1 MGRLKGI
8 TVTLYETEPIATD
21 PFGAPIMPA
30 FVEGIRT
37 GENDIVITDEGEIVV
52 ANVASDYAV
61 QVDNVLVSPVS
72 SEDIVNDTALYGKK
86 TVYEL
91 GIPKGD
97 THDWKEKRVEFF
109 GQRFQTVGEV
119 TKGIDD
125 MVPLEWNGKV
135 KVVRY
140 E

>member
-21 PFGAPIMPA
+21 PFGAPIMPP
-30 FVEGIRT
+30 FVENIGTDRDEYIETER
-37 GENDIVITDEGEIVV
+37 GELVV
-52 ANVASDYAV
+52 ANVAQDYAV

-72 SEDIVNDTALYGKK
+72 AEDLVNDTALYGKR

-119 TKGIDD
+119 TKGIES
-125 MVPLEWNGKV
+125 MIPLEWNGKV

>member
-1 MGRLKGI
+1 MGRIKGI
-8 TVTLYETEPIATD
+8 TVVLYENTVVGLDQFNTPICEET
-21 PFGAPIMPA
+21 P
-30 FVEGIRT
+30 VEV
-37 GENDIVITDEGEIVV
+37 N
-52 ANVASDYAV
+52 
-61 QVDNVLVSPVS
+61 NVLVAPVS
-72 SEDIVNDTALYGKK
+72 SEDVVNDTAIYGKR

-109 GQRFQTVGEV
+109 GERFQTVGEV
-119 TKGIDD
+119 TKGIED
-125 MVPLEWNGKV
+125 MIPLEWNGKV

>member
-1 MGRLKGI
+1 MIEGI

-21 PFGAPIMPA
+21 PFGAPVPSN
-30 FVEGIRT
+30 ET
-37 GENDIVITDEGEIVV
+37 
-52 ANVASDYAV
+52 AV

-72 SEDIVNDTALYGKK
+72 SEDVVNDTALYGKR

-109 GQRFQTVGEV
+109 GERFQTVGEV
-119 TKGIDD
+119 TKGIES
-125 MVPLEWNGKV
+125 MIPLEWNGKV